1 MGLALGELVHVFA
14 TDDCNCD
21 CAFCFREFFS
31 NNSESRLEE
40 IAEILAKNKVKKVVI
55 GGGEPT
61 LVKNL
66 DNVLGILKKSN
77 ITTELHTN
85 GTKLN
90 YKRLEHLKGLIDI
103 FGIPIDTL
111 DSRLQS
117 ELGRFGNHVEA
128 IKRISGE
135 AQKLGFKIGYHTV
148 ATYLNVDK
156 LPELYSGF
164 IKNTDFE
171 YWNVY
176 EFNFNL
182 ARLGVFA
189 DVYSQKEK
197 VCRYR
202 ELNELR
208 GPLNFEKGL
217 SDGLLAKFLLLE
229 EMLTKKF
236 GDSRMEFVD
245 VLSSR
250 APYFFVNASGDVEF
264 YTWFSQ
270 KRTKLG
276 NLLEDGFAKTVKK
289 LRRAN
294 RQGPMF
300 DQNEFVEATTD
311 LPVFARLYE
320 GNYSMEELDNIKPEY
335 RQQVLHLAQLWEIKK
350 YGIAQTTCF

>member
-1 MGLALGELVHVFA
+1 MKLGELVHIFA
-14 TDDCNCD
+14 TDKCNNDCI
-21 CAFCFREFFS
+21 FCFREFFS
-31 NNSESRLEE
+31 DGKSENLEE
-40 IAEILAKNKVKKVVI
+40 IAKILAKNKVKKVVI
-55 GGGEPT
+55 GGGEPV

-66 DNVLGILKKSN
+66 DNVLGILKKSDIN
-77 ITTELHTN
+77 TELHTN
-85 GTKLN
+85 GATLD
-90 YKRLEHLKGLIDI
+90 YERLEQLRGLVDV

-117 ELGRFGNHVEA
+117 ELGRGRNHIKT
-128 IKRISGE
+128 IKRISDE
-135 AQKLGFKIGYHTV
+135 ARKLGFKIGYHTV

-164 IKNTDFE
+164 IRNTDFE

-182 ARLGVFA
+182 ARQGVFT

-197 VCRYR
+197 VRR
-202 ELNELR
+202 LRALNELR
-208 GPLNFEKGL
+208 GPLNFGKGL

-236 GDSRMEFVD
+236 SDSRTEFVD

-264 YTWFSQ
+264 YAWFSQ

-276 NLLEDGFAKTVKK
+276 NLLEDGFAKTVKN
-289 LRRAN
+289 LRRAD

-300 DQNEFVEATTD
+300 NQDDFIEATND
-311 LPVFARLYE
+311 LPIFARLYE
-320 GNYSMEELDNIKPEY
+320 GNYFTEEIEQIKPEY
-335 RQQVLHLAQLWEIKK
+335 HRNVKHLANLWETKK
-350 YGIAQTTCF
+350 YGIAKTMCF